1 MYNIT
6 LVCTHHSEF
15 GKCNS
20 DELYKIIESIRPDV
34 ILEELTQD
42 LFDKFY
48 KENSIPYEPPEIK
61 SVKRYI
67 KNHTTSH
74 IPIDINVSDTLSTND
89 INYMFNTFRKYTAY
103 SKLEEDQKK
112 LIFQEGYDFLNSKK
126 NEELIEKKKSLE
138 KSLIEF
144 QINKHQLSRIHKL
157 FYEEQ
162 NNREDE
168 IIKNIYTYSGKIAYN
183 QALLLLGSGHRKT
196 IFEQMENYKSE
207 NHVKLN
213 WALYDSGAPLY

>member
-20 DELYKIIESIRPDV
+20 DELYKIIESVRPDV
-34 ILEELTQD
+34 IFEELTQD

-48 KENSIPYEPPEIK
+48 RENKIPYEPPEIR

-67 KNHTTSH
+67 KDHTTSH
-74 IPIDINVSDTLSTND
+74 FPVDINVSDTLSMNE
-89 INYMFNTFRKYTAY
+89 INYMFNTFNKYAVY
-103 SKLEEDQKK
+103 SKIEEDQKK
-112 LIFQEGYDFLNSKK
+112 LFFQEGYGFLNSKQ
-126 NEELIEKKKSLE
+126 NEELVEKKKSLE

-144 QINKHQLSRIHKL
+144 QINKDHLSRIHEL
-157 FYEEQ
+157 FYEEHHK
-162 NNREDE
+162 REHE
-168 IIKNIYTYSGKIAYN
+168 IIRNIYNYSGKIVYN

-196 IFEQMENYKSE
+196 IFQKMKKHESE
-207 NHVKLN
+207 NNVKLN
-213 WALYDSGAPLY
+213 WTLYGN